1 MAPRLK
7 SLYIVFIKY
16 SQRGDKLA
24 ATSAGFPLPALPV
37 VCEAI
42 GSDRWLGGS
51 WSDRWQTGGLLL
63 GQTGGWLAGQTGGWV
78 GDGQTGG
85 RQVVGCLVTNCYCQR
100 GVRQEDRQVFAL
112 YDRWLV
118 LCCLLVRQ
126 VVGCLCMVY
135 GLWGIQV
142 FVLY

>member
-42 GSDRWLGGS
+42 GSDRWLCGG
-51 WSDRWQTGGLLL
+51 WSDRWQTGGWLL
-63 GQTGGWLAGQTGGWV
+63 GQTGGWLAGQTGGC
-78 GDGQTGG
+78 GG
-85 RQVVGCLVTNCYCQR
+85 G
-100 GVRQEDRQVFAL
+100 
-112 YDRWLV
+112 
-118 LCCLLVRQ
+118 LVRQ
-126 VVGCLCMVY
+126 VADKWLVAWSLTAIVRE
-135 GLWGIQV
+135 V
-142 FVLY
+142 SDRV